1 MDLESPS
8 RYDPMKPN
16 QKVLLVRLLRSFVFG
31 LLVFVSLMV
40 LLLSWF
46 SYQGRKDWE
55 RTKTD
60 LLARGEKLSLSE
72 HLPPPIPAEQNFYAD
87 PLWAE
92 LADVVEVQREG
103 VSVPE
108 VRLPRGQRQ
117 LDALFRE
124 LSPADRKH
132 LETDF
137 PGVLSS
143 DSELRVDRLISEIP
157 DRTKGADLTH
167 RLESARFLL
176 AATAGFD
183 PIFDRL
189 NELSLR
195 PGAVFP
201 MDITTFATSGE
212 RTQYLMRYVLLLQS
226 QLWAQITLDQRIEAK
241 HTACALLRLPDRMN
255 EPLLLSYLGKAALAS
270 QALPDFSESL
280 TPGFWTEDDLRT
292 FEHILAVYDFPA
304 SFALVLRGERGFI
317 NQMMETARGFPP
329 IAWSTDRV
337 FVGHGQAA
345 NNRCFQD
352 WIEALDK
359 VPAMGLNQK
368 TLSLENINAL
378 KKNPLRRLLLPM
390 IAVPNLPNIA
400 SVSALL
406 QTQVHQTRLA
416 IALERYR
423 LREGLYPETL
433 ESLVPGFLPELPP
446 DVITMQP
453 MPYRRIAPDQFALWS
468 VGWDGKNQ
476 GGEPDWTWGGAAR

>member
-1 MDLESPS
+1 MPASPQS
-8 RYDPMKPN
+8 KSSPGLFVR
-16 QKVLLVRLLRSFVFG
+16 VLRFV
-31 LLVFVSLMV
+31 LFVGVTIFTLGA
-40 LLLSWF
+40 LALSWF
-46 SYQGRKDWE
+46 SHQGRKDWE
-55 RTKTD
+55 QTKTD

-72 HLPPPIPAEQNFYAD
+72 YLPPPIPDEQNFYAD

-132 LETDF
+132 LKTDF
-137 PGVLSS
+137 PGVISS
-143 DSELRVDRLISEIP
+143 DSELGVVPLISEIQ
-157 DRTKGADLTH
+157 DHTKGADLTH

-176 AATAGFD
+176 AALVGFD
-183 PIFDRL
+183 PILDRL
-189 NELSLR
+189 DELSLR

-201 MDITTFATSGE
+201 MDITTFATSSE
-212 RTQYLMRYVLLLQS
+212 RIQYLMRYALLLQVR
-226 QLWAQITLDQRIEAK
+226 LWAQITLDQRVEAK
-241 HTACALLRLPDRMN
+241 QTACALLSLPDRMN
-255 EPLLLSYLGKAALAS
+255 EPLLLSYLGKVALAS

-292 FEHILAVYDFPA
+292 FEHILAVYDFSA
-304 SFALVLRGERGFI
+304 SLALVLRGERGFI
-317 NQMMETARGFPP
+317 NQMMETAMGFPP

-359 VPAMGLNQK
+359 VPAKGLNQK
-368 TLSLENINAL
+368 TLSLENINTL
-378 KKNPLRRLLLPM
+378 KKNPLRRLLLSQ
-390 IAVPNLPNIA
+390 IAVPNLPSLA
-400 SVSALL
+400 RVSALL

-423 LREGLYPETL
+423 LQKGVYPETL
-433 ESLVPGFLPELPP
+433 EALVPQFLPALPV

-453 MPYRRIAPDQFALWS
+453 MSYRRLAPDEFVLWS
-468 VGWDGKNQ
+468 LGWDGKNQ
-476 GGEPDWTWGGAAR
+476 GGESEWTWGRAAR